1 MEDAPNAGFLSPRAS
16 GGYNGDVKPK
26 LSDLVLLEGKRAV
39 VTGAAR
45 GIGRAV
51 VARFLEAGAEVLAL
65 DREPGALEALE
76 GVAFHRLDLADR
88 EAIQR
93 FWSGLEVPVHLL
105 VNNAGVYAFRSTLA
119 VDEDYYR
126 RMMAV
131 NLDAVF
137 WMSQGFLRQAPRGS
151 AIVNV
156 SSIEAFLP
164 FAPGLAVYDAAKLGV
179 VALTRAIAREYAP
192 RVRAN
197 VVVPG
202 GVRTEGVR
210 EEVRRAIWGLD
221 LKKVRIA
228 ASFQARLP
236 MGRFGRPDEVA
247 RAVLF
252 LASDLASYVNGAVL
266 PVDGGFLSA

>member
-1 MEDAPNAGFLSPRAS
+1 MEPALFE
-16 GGYNGDVKPK
+16 
-26 LSDLVLLEGKRAV
+26 LVSLKGRRAV

-51 VARFLEAGAEVLAL
+51 VRRLAEAGARVIAL
-65 DREPGALEALE
+65 DRDTKALARLAEAD
-76 GVAFHRLDLADR
+76 GVETRVLDLADR
-88 EAIQR
+88 EAIAA
-93 FWSGLEVPVHLL
+93 FWAELKGEPVHVL
-105 VNNAGVYAFRSTLA
+105 VNNAGVYAFRDFER
-119 VDEDYYR
+119 VDPAFYR
-126 RMMAV
+126 WMMAV

-137 WMSQGFLRQAPRGS
+137 WMSQGFVAQAPKKS
-151 AIVNV
+151 ALVNV

-164 FAPGLAVYDAAKLGV
+164 FAPGLAAYDAAKLGV
-179 VALTRAIAREYAP
+179 VALTRALAREYAP

-202 GVRTEGVR
+202 GIRTEGVR
-210 EEVRRAIWGLD
+210 DQVRRAIWGLD

-228 ASFQARLP
+228 AGFQMRLP
-236 MGRFGRPDEVA
+236 MRRFGTPDEVA

-266 PVDGGFLSA
+266 AVDGGFLSA

>member
-1 MEDAPNAGFLSPRAS
+1 MKPGLSE
-16 GGYNGDVKPK
+16 
-26 LSDLVLLEGKRAV
+26 LVSLEGKRAV

-51 VARFLEAGAEVLAL
+51 VDRFLEAGAEVLAV
-65 DREPGALEALE
+65 DREPGELESLE
-76 GVAFHRLDLADR
+76 GVVFHRLDLADR
-88 EAIQR
+88 EAIR
-93 FWSGLEVPVHLL
+93 AFWAGLRIPVHLL
-105 VNNAGVYAFRSTLA
+105 AGNAGVYTFRDLAA
-119 VDEDYYR
+119 VDEAHYR
-126 RMMAV
+126 RLMAV

-137 WMSQGFLRQAPRGS
+137 WMSQGFLQKAPSGS
-151 AIVNV
+151 AVVNV

-179 VALTRAIAREYAP
+179 VTLTRAIAREYAP

-202 GVRTEGVR
+202 GIRTEGVR

-228 ASFQARLP
+228 VNFQARLP

>member
-1 MEDAPNAGFLSPRAS
+1 M
-16 GGYNGDVKPK
+16 
-26 LSDLVLLEGKRAV
+26 

-51 VARFLEAGAEVLAL
+51 VLRLIEAGAEVLAL
-65 DREPGALEALE
+65 DRDAGGLRALAGETGAIPHVLDLGDREGIAAFWRDLE
-76 GVAFHRLDLADR
+76 GP
-88 EAIQR
+88 
-93 FWSGLEVPVHLL
+93 PVGVL
-105 VNNAGVYAFRSTLA
+105 VNNAGLYAFKPLDQ
-119 VDEDYYR
+119 VDDAHYR
-126 RMMAV
+126 RTMAV

-137 WMSQGFLRQAPRGS
+137 WMSQGFLRRAPKGAS
-151 AIVNV
+151 LVNV

-179 VALTRAIAREYAP
+179 VALTRALAREHAP

-202 GVRTEGVR
+202 GIRTEGVR
-210 EEVRRAIWGLD
+210 HQVRRAIWGLD
-221 LKKVRIA
+221 LAKVRIA
-228 ASFQARLP
+228 AGFQMRLP
-236 MGRFGRPDEVA
+236 ARRFGNPDEVA

-266 PVDGGFLSA
+266 AVDGGFLSA

>member
-1 MEDAPNAGFLSPRAS
+1 M
-16 GGYNGDVKPK
+16 
-26 LSDLVLLEGKRAV
+26 

-51 VARFLEAGAEVLAL
+51 VARFLEAGAEVLAIDL
-65 DREPGALEALE
+65 EPRGLEALE
-76 GVAFHRLDLADR
+76 NVQFFRLDLTDKN
-88 EAIQR
+88 AIAA
-93 FWSGLEVPVHLL
+93 FWEERSDSVHLL
-105 VNNAGVYAFRSTLA
+105 VNNAGVYAFRDLLQ
-119 VDEDYYR
+119 VDEEYYR
-126 RMMAV
+126 RMLGV

-137 WMSQGFLRQAPRGS
+137 WMSQGFLRQAPKGS

-192 RVRAN
+192 RVRSN

-202 GVRTEGVR
+202 GIRTEGV
-210 EEVRRAIWGLD
+210 EEQIRQAVWNLEWQKA
-221 LKKVRIA
+221 RIA
-228 ASFQARLP
+228 AGFQARLP
-236 MGRFGRPDEVA
+236 MRRFGAPDEVA

-252 LASDLASYVNGAVL
+252 LASELASYVNGAIL
-266 PVDGGFLSA
+266 AVDGGFLSN

>member
-1 MEDAPNAGFLSPRAS
+1 MKPGLSE
-16 GGYNGDVKPK
+16 
-26 LSDLVLLEGKRAV
+26 LVSLEGKRAV

-51 VARFLEAGAEVLAL
+51 VDRFLEAGAEVLAV
-65 DREPGALEALE
+65 DREPGELESLE
-76 GVAFHRLDLADR
+76 GVVFYRLDLADR
-88 EAIQR
+88 EAIR
-93 FWSGLEVPVHLL
+93 AFWAGIRTPVHLL
-105 VNNAGVYAFRSTLA
+105 VNNAGVYTFRDLA
-119 VDEDYYR
+119 TVDEAHYR
-126 RMMAV
+126 RLMAV

-137 WMSQGFLRQAPRGS
+137 WMSQGFLQKAPSGS

-202 GVRTEGVR
+202 GIRTEGVR

-228 ASFQARLP
+228 VNFQARLP

>member
-1 MEDAPNAGFLSPRAS
+1 MEPRLAELISLS
-16 GGYNGDVKPK
+16 
-26 LSDLVLLEGKRAV
+26 GKRAV

-51 VARFLEAGAEVLAL
+51 VARFLEAGAEVLAVDL
-65 DREPGALEALE
+65 APGDLE
-76 GVAFHRLDLADR
+76 GQPGVHLFQLDLTDR

-93 FWSGLEVPVHLL
+93 FWEGLGEPVEIL
-105 VNNAGVYAFRSTLA
+105 VNNAGVYQFKELLA
-119 VDEDYYR
+119 VDADYYR

-221 LKKVRIA
+221 LKKVYIA
-228 ASFQARLP
+228 ANFQARLP
-236 MGRFGRPDEVA
+236 MGRFGTPDEVA

-252 LASDLASYVNGAVL
+252 LTSDLASYVNGAVL
-266 PVDGGFLSA
+266 PVDGGFLST

>member
-1 MEDAPNAGFLSPRAS
+1 MSLGFL
-16 GGYNGDVKPK
+16 GMQLGYNGGVRPK
-26 LSDLVLLEGKRAV
+26 LSELVSLKGKRAV

-51 VARFLEAGAEVLAL
+51 VSRFVEAGAEVIAVDKEKGDLGEL
-65 DREPGALEALE
+65 PRVHYYP
-76 GVAFHRLDLADR
+76 LDLARR
-88 EAIQR
+88 EEIAR
-93 FWSGLEVPVHLL
+93 FWREQKEPVAVL
-105 VNNAGVYAFRSTLA
+105 VNNAGVYEFKDLLA
-119 VDEDYYR
+119 VDESYYR
-126 RMMAV
+126 WLMAV

-137 WMSQGFLRQAPRGS
+137 WMSQGFLRQAPKG
-151 AIVNV
+151 AALVNV

-179 VALTRAIAREYAP
+179 VALTRAIARDYAP

-202 GVRTEGVR
+202 GIRTEGVR
-210 EEVRRAIWGLD
+210 EQVRRAIWGLD

-228 ASFQARLP
+228 ANFQARLP
-236 MGRFGRPDEVA
+236 MGRFGTPDEVA

-252 LASDLASYVNGAVL
+252 LASDLASYVTGAVL
-266 PVDGGFLSA
+266 PVDGGFLSS